1 MRNVITKEMK
11 IYIQQQNQFVW
22 KERNI
27 LSIVPNS
34 LISIIWSSGQT
45 YVEWKGEE
53 IIDDGYLKSG
63 IANIIL
69 KSFFFFGFFFF
80 LLLGGCRSTLLL
92 DLDLNIGHGS
102 TSATQVSLG
111 SVGVLGVVV
120 CDGRF
125 DGILGKHGAVHC
137 NMLVSFFS
145 RPKRRGNVHFT
156 GGRQSSLAISVLRIR
171 PASSRVIPR
180 TNSVR

>member
-45 YVEWKGEE
+45 DVERKGEE

-69 KSFFFFGFFFF
+69 KSFFFLVFFSFFF
-80 LLLGGCRSTLLL
+80 
-92 DLDLNIGHGS
+92 
-102 TSATQVSLG
+102 
-111 SVGVLGVVV
+111 
-120 CDGRF
+120 
-125 DGILGKHGAVHC
+125 
-137 NMLVSFFS
+137 
-145 RPKRRGNVHFT
+145 
-156 GGRQSSLAISVLRIR
+156 
-171 PASSRVIPR
+171 
-180 TNSVR
+180 